1 MKSAPKSSIAMVMKI
16 MLRRVVNICDTLLS
30 GSIKSLISILFC
42 DGWRP
47 ANISPKNEVKVMMP
61 IPPNCIR
68 KRMMTCPAVVNVEAI
83 SIVVSPVTHTALVAV
98 NKASKNEMPLTVARG
113 KSKSP
118 VPAKIIVKKLPT
130 IIQLGDILV
139 DSEWVMTADSL
150 SRASMATMAII
161 R

>member
-1 MKSAPKSSIAMVMKI
+1 
-16 MLRRVVNICDTLLS
+16 
-30 GSIKSLISILFC
+30 
-42 DGWRP
+42 
-47 ANISPKNEVKVMMP
+47 
-61 IPPNCIR
+61 
-68 KRMMTCPAVVNVEAI
+68 MMTCPAVVNVEAI

-161 R
+161 K